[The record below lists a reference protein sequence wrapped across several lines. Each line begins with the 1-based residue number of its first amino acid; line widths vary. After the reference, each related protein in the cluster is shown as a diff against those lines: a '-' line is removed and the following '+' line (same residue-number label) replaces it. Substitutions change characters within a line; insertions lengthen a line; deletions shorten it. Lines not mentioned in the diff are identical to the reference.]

1 MWYLYEVQKHAEWN
15 TLFYNISGVT
25 KHTSVE
31 ERVGAAIGKGCTFAD
46 NVKFHKVYNG
56 YWGVLIFLNQT

>member
-1 MWYLYEVQKHAEWN
+1 MKYIILQYIRGDQ
-15 TLFYNISGVT
+15 I
-25 KHTSVE
+25 HTSVE

-46 NVKFHKVYNG
+46 NVIFHKVYNG